1 MHKMK
6 LPELV
11 AFCCVVVAVH
21 VFAFEQK
28 KEVPDTLTAKQ
39 AAYVDSLEKTVAVDG
54 CSKRTLYENVR
65 ESTPCPLAKHL
76 HDFIRWDVARETA
89 DTALV
94 PAIQKHYQT
103 LCSTEKSVIDTTKFP
118 IVGDK
123 KAPVLIIG
131 YVTATCPFCHYVT
144 KALYE
149 AVTTGILKGKARL
162 MIKPFGA
169 TTQNHILAAALQ
181 KGKYFD
187 LFLAIADV
195 KVRLDPPLML
205 SIADSIGLSSKELM
219 VLAKGA
225 KADSLVL
232 RSLAEAKKND
242 VPIAPTFFINHIRY
256 KGFKDPKWLID
267 AALYRYETGV
277 LPPKHP

>member
-1 MHKMK
+1 MHKVKPFGFFVM
-6 LPELV
+6 
-11 AFCCVVVAVH
+11 CCIIMSAQVS
-21 VFAFEQK
+21 AFEQK

-39 AAYVDSLEKTVAVDG
+39 TTYVDSLEKTFPIEG
-54 CSKRTLYENVR
+54 CSKKTLYENVR
-65 ESTPCPLAKHL
+65 ETTPCPLAKHL

-103 LCSTEKSVIDTTKFP
+103 LCSTEKSVIDTTQFP

-149 AVTTGILKGKARL
+149 AVTTGVLKGKARL

-169 TTQNHILAAALQ
+169 STQNHILVAALP

-219 VLAKGA
+219 TLAKGA

-232 RSLAEAKKND
+232 HSLAEAKKND

-267 AALYRYETGV
+267 AALYRYETGI
-277 LPPKHP
+277 LPQKRP